1 MELYLNEE
9 RVDVVKKYLDLY
21 PIDGSTTNPKMM
33 GNLGRTPYEKNLRLL
48 REAVGDKKLFTQVT
62 SENYEDILSEARY
75 ICSIAG
81 RDTYIKVPANEVGIK
96 ALKTLHEQG
105 YRTLGTLCF
114 TTIQAVM
121 ALQAGAD
128 YVAVLYNYMVSAG
141 YDASKTL
148 KDIAAYVL
156 ESGCHGK
163 LMGVGVR
170 NHQQF
175 SDCIGCGCQA
185 VNLNAD
191 NITQWMQNEPSVST
205 TRDFL
210 DGWEATW
217 GPGVKIKDFIK
228 P

>member
-1 MELYLNEE
+1 M
-9 RVDVVKKYLDLY
+9 
-21 PIDGSTTNPKMM
+21 
-33 GNLGRTPYEKNLRLL
+33 
-48 REAVGDKKLFTQVT
+48 
-62 SENYEDILSEARY
+62 
-75 ICSIAG
+75 
-81 RDTYIKVPANEVGIK
+81 
-96 ALKTLHEQG
+96 
-105 YRTLGTLCF
+105 
-114 TTIQAVM
+114 
-121 ALQAGAD
+121 
-128 YVAVLYNYMVSAG
+128 
-141 YDASKTL
+141 
-148 KDIAAYVL
+148 
-156 ESGCHGK
+156 
-163 LMGVGVR
+163 R